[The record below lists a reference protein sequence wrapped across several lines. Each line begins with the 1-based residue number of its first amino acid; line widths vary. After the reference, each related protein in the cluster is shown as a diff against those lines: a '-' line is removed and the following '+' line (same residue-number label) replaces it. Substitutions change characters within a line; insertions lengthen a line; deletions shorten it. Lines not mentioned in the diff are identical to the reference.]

1 MTADKI
7 YVDASRPS
15 TLRHAGGSVE
25 CPTLHEA
32 VIAWR
37 ALPEKDRHQAT
48 IQVRRNEIN
57 AVRDRRGATALCRE
71 FC

>member
-7 YVDASRPS
+7 YVDASQRS
-15 TLRHAGGSVE
+15 ILRHAGGSVE

-37 ALPEKDRHQAT
+37 ALPDKVRRQAT
-48 IQVRRNEIN
+48 IQVLGGPLYTADEI
-57 AVRDRRGATALCRE
+57 DRLYHE
-71 FC
+71 PKPE